1 MNVSLRRAYVLV
13 LMLVLFSAPVWA
25 VRDTLHTFLNQEV
38 EWEFVSMPN
47 EPNTV
52 KLPSHG
58 ELDVSKNISTANNFD
73 YVLTYTPEEDYL
85 GMDHFTLKRWVTF
98 GSFSYLEIVE
108 FTVFVEPAAINAR
121 HDYVT
126 TMMNEAVDIPVTIND
141 YSSNGILK
149 VAAAPMTNNGQ
160 VTVLDDQTVRFV
172 PAGGYTGLAH
182 FNYSLCNGEGV
193 CTNGTVSVSVL
204 SEEMPTNE
212 RIKIFTK
219 KNIPQDVLV
228 PYLFELVSSPEHG
241 TFDNSGTV
249 PQYYPDPDFVGTD
262 QLTFAY
268 DGHEIIV
275 DVQVLNIKQNT
286 FAFDDEIYTTSG
298 STVEYNVLKNDAY
311 GQAAN
316 SVYIGQPRYGS
327 LEVLSEGEVAYT
339 PNPGFEGVD
348 QFTYTSNSP
357 GGQTET
363 ATAFVYVSNFEPA
376 YTKFKMLTPKRT
388 PLIIGYNVPIK
399 GFKFKITEQGELGTV
414 MFFPGNVNKKIYDTE
429 ITGYNLMVYIP
440 NEEIVSG
447 VDEFEVAYCINEGD
461 QDCTFTK
468 SVKVEM
474 EILDVSQ
481 EDGPMCFGDCVWPG
495 DTNFD
500 GIVNMED
507 LLPLGLEMGEV
518 GKPRLDPT
526 TDEWYGQY
534 APDWSELFS
543 TNPINSKH
551 IDADGDSVI
560 TALDTIAI
568 SQFYGRTHSLTPSRV
583 PFYDFVIRLDGDIF
597 AQPGDLVE
605 LDLYVGTEDLPAE
618 DVYGFTFPF
627 AYNKDFFVPE
637 SVKVNFETS
646 SWLSYNSPILH
657 MSRNDKESGVLES
670 GFTRTSGVSASG
682 FGKIGTVSFVIVEDI
697 VGFKPSGDI
706 QDEERV
712 SQTIRIGGGISKAIN
727 SAGRSM
733 GIRIEEFDLKIQ
745 LPEESE
751 ADLAQPIDARQLKVA
766 PNPANNQLRLHL
778 NGSTDFDRVVVYNL
792 MGQEVYNSGRVK
804 NDRTNID
811 VSQWA
816 NGFYLVKVFTE
827 RGTIQRKIE
836 VLHP

>member
-1 MNVSLRRAYVLV
+1 MNVSLRRVYVLV

-52 KLPSHG
+52 LLPSHG
-58 ELDVSKNISTANNFD
+58 VLDVSKNISTTNNFD
-73 YVLTYTPEEDYL
+73 YVLTYSPEEDFL
-85 GMDHFTLKRWVTF
+85 GLDYFTLKRWVTF

-108 FTVFVEPAAINAR
+108 FTVFVQPAAINAR

-126 TMMNEAVDIPVTIND
+126 TMINQSVDIPVTIND
-141 YSSNGILK
+141 FSSNGVLK
-149 VAAAPMTNNGQ
+149 VAAAPMSNNGQ
-160 VTVLDDQTVRFV
+160 VTVVDDQTVRFE
-172 PAGGYTGLAH
+172 PATDFSGLAH

-204 SEEMPTNE
+204 SEDMPTMENI
-212 RIKIFTK
+212 RIFTK

-228 PYLFELVSSPEHG
+228 PYLFELVSTPEHG

-249 PQYYPDPDFVGTD
+249 PQYYPDPDYVGTD

-275 DVQVLNIKQNT
+275 DVQVLNIKENT
-286 FAFDDEIYTTSG
+286 FAFDDEIYTTAG
-298 STVEYNVLKNDAY
+298 STVEYNVLANDAY

-316 SVYIGQPRYGS
+316 SVYINQPQYGTI
-327 LEVLSEGEVAYT
+327 EVLSEGEIAYT
-339 PNPGFEGVD
+339 PQPGFEGVD

-363 ATAFVYVSNFEPA
+363 ATAFIYVSNFEPV

-388 PLIIGYNVPIK
+388 PLVIGYNVPIQ
-399 GFKFKITEQGELGTV
+399 GFKFEITKQGELGSV
-414 MFFPGNVNKKIYDTE
+414 LFFPGNVSTTIYDTE
-429 ITGYNLMVYIP
+429 ITGYNLMIYIP
-440 NEEIVSG
+440 NEEVTSG
-447 VDEFEVAYCINEGD
+447 IDQFEVAYCINEND
-461 QDCTFTK
+461 ECSFTK

-474 EILDVSQ
+474 EILDISQ
-481 EDGPMCFGDCVWPG
+481 QDGPMCFGDCVWPG

-518 GKPRLDPT
+518 GKPRAGVNTND
-526 TDEWYGQY
+526 WYGQY

-543 TNPINSKH
+543 NNPINSKH
-551 IDADGDSVI
+551 IDADGDSVV

-568 SQFYGRTHSLTPSRV
+568 SQFYGRTHSITPSRV

-597 AQPGDLVE
+597 AQPGDLIE
-605 LDLYVGTEDLPAE
+605 LDLYIGTENLPAE

-627 AYNKDFFVPE
+627 AYNSDFFVPE
-637 SVKVNFETS
+637 SVKVDFKSS

-657 MSRNDKESGVLES
+657 MSRNDKESGILET
-670 GFTRTSGVSASG
+670 GYTRTSGISASG
-682 FGKIGTVSFVIVEDI
+682 FGKIGTVSFIISDDI
-697 VGFKPSGDI
+697 IGFRPTGDI
-706 QDEERV
+706 NDEERL
-712 SQTIRIGGGISKAIN
+712 SQTVTIGGGISKAIN
-727 SAGRSM
+727 SAGKTM
-733 GIRIEEFDLKIQ
+733 GIKIEEFDLKIQ
-745 LPEESE
+745 LPEEKE
-751 ADLAQPIDARQLKVA
+751 EELAQPINPQQLKVL
-766 PNPANNQLRLHL
+766 PNPAHDQLRLHL
-778 NGSTDFDRVVVYNL
+778 NGNTDFDRIIIYNV
-792 MGQEVYNSGRVK
+792 MGQEVYNSGNVQ
-804 NDRTNID
+804 NDRANID

-816 NGFYLVKVFTE
+816 NGFYLIKVFTE
-827 RGTIQRKIE
+827 KGSIQKKFE